1 MDYNSFKCLYSG
13 KFGKIYD
20 PNVKGLIVCEYWGVW
35 KVDDED
41 CLKDFKAGVDLI
53 IKHKAIVDICD
64 HRKQHVITGDM
75 TKWIVENWYKK
86 LANNGLKYE
95 ICVVPELNTAKI
107 SFNRLVST
115 ENIEGVHVETY
126 DKPDKAYNR
135 AVEIIKNKKTT

>member
-53 IKHKAIVDICD
+53 IKS
-64 HRKQHVITGDM
+64 
-75 TKWIVENWYKK
+75 
-86 LANNGLKYE
+86 LS
-95 ICVVPELNTAKI
+95 I
-107 SFNRLVST
+107 SFQSCNLEPVKSVYRQ
-115 ENIEGVHVETY
+115 I
-126 DKPDKAYNR
+126 KQ
-135 AVEIIKNKKTT
+135 IIVQ